1 MTVHCPICKHDITHN
16 MTVGPDGSSRVYW
29 CYRCGRNIV
38 VKDLPS
44 YRHNPAPRVD

>member
-1 MTVHCPICKHDITHN
+1 MTVRCSVCGHDVTHN
-16 MTVGPDGSSRVYW
+16 ISIASNGDRVYW